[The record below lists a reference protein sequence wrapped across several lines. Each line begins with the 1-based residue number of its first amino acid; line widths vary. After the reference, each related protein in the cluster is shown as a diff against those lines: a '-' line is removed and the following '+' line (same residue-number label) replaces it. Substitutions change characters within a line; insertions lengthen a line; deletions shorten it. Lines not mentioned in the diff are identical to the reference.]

1 MEIMR
6 IGPFLWI
13 VVNERGEATM
23 IIEDEV
29 EAGLMH
35 YEMQIIRRRKEKRL
49 LEAFK
54 KTSLVRKI
62 RIVDGKVA

>member
-1 MEIMR
+1 
-6 IGPFLWI
+6 
-13 VVNERGEATM
+13 M